1 MAEDTK
7 PARRRRTASGPPK
20 DVEGNPVTGVPGT
33 EDGPPNNWRGEH
45 GHVHVDAT
53 TEHQHPDGQD
63 DEEMDAQHVALDS
76 YDQGPEANR
85 AMEPE
90 GPPTPEETEPG
101 EEIARPIAGRSSTGE
116 SPQAAFG
123 DVVIDVEA
131 EDGEK
136 LLRLF
141 ELRKAN
147 QASYRAF
154 GAADRDIKKIMAGLG
169 HYNGNPINVRV
180 GGHLF
185 SLVATS
191 DDKEIELH
199 TRHGSQ
205 RKSIT
210 HPAE

>member
-1 MAEDTK
+1 MPDTTK
-7 PARRRRTASGPPK
+7 PKPRRSRAKPK
-20 DVEGNPVTGVPGT
+20 DGDNPVTGVPGT
-33 EDGPPNNWRGEH
+33 EDGPPSNWRGEH
-45 GHVHVDAT
+45 GHAHADDT
-53 TEHQHPDGQD
+53 TEHGHPDGQD

-76 YDQGPEANR
+76 YDQGPESHR
-85 AMEPE
+85 EMDG
-90 GPPTPEETEPG
+90 GPPTPEETETG

-123 DVVIDVEA
+123 DVNIDVET

-136 LLRLF
+136 LLKLF
-141 ELRKAN
+141 EDRAQYLEA
-147 QASYRAF
+147 YRAF
-154 GAADRDIKKIMAGLG
+154 GRVDRDIKKIMGELG

-180 GGHLF
+180 AGHLF

-191 DDKEIELH
+191 DDKDIEAH